1 MHLLVELR
9 GQPGWV
15 AALTPL
21 SVDGMIVAASTTLL
35 ADSRAGQRGGKL
47 PWALVVAGSAASLA
61 ANVAVAQPTAAG
73 RVIAAW
79 PSFALI
85 SAYEL
90 LMRQVRHGAEGGG
103 QSRRKGAHGSSPR
116 GRPVTGWRH
125 ARGATRPVRG
135 GVAIGPGPVAARAG
149 SCGGRRGGGRW
160 PTGPVTACCPA
171 GGRSPASTV
180 GRSAGAAWSNGPA
193 RQANS
198 MSAVNLANQA
208 CIWSGHNSPS
218 ATGPNNRHPLRV
230 TIP

>member
-1 MHLLVELR
+1 MRCGWPQCLR
-9 GQPGWV
+9 GVVRGTISLVRPTV
-15 AALTPL
+15 LIVDDHEAFRASARALL
-21 SVDGMIVAASTTLL
+21 QAGGFDVIGEASDGTKA
-35 ADSRAGQRGGKL
+35 
-47 PWALVVAGSAASLA
+47 
-61 ANVAVAQPTAAG
+61 
-73 RVIAAW
+73 IAAVT
-79 PSFALI
+79 ALRPAI
-85 SAYEL
+85 VL
-90 LMRQVRHGAEGGG
+90 LDHV
-103 QSRRKGAHGSSPR
+103 SSPR

-125 ARGATRPVRG
+125 ARGASRPVRG

-149 SCGGRRGGGRW
+149 SCGGRRGSGRW

-180 GRSAGAAWSNGPA
+180 GRSAGVAWSNGPA

-198 MSAVNLANQA
+198 TSAVNLANQA